1 MMRYVR
7 CGEDGAPVAGKLMV
21 ARALRCSSPLRR
33 VTSACHGPSGIC
45 LSSMMM
51 IGSVA
56 PIARVVPRLAANG
69 PALSPPGPE
78 ESCMVPLMSSARPP
92 VLWTLA
98 TTSGWP
104 SGERLP
110 VSESIV
116 KLEAGAPPGPIER

>member
-1 MMRYVR
+1 
-7 CGEDGAPVAGKLMV
+7 
-21 ARALRCSSPLRR
+21 
-33 VTSACHGPSGIC
+33 
-45 LSSMMM
+45 
-51 IGSVA
+51 
-56 PIARVVPRLAANG
+56 
-69 PALSPPGPE
+69 
-78 ESCMVPLMSSARPP
+78 MVPLMSSARPP